1 MMNLGE
7 LERTGAL
14 RLLLTFLEKDY
25 HVSDLIRR
33 TTDGTGVASQPALEK
48 TRTAL
53 TKLGLTEEYEKLY
66 ELSGKTRLYLRLTA
80 KGRRVAEYVKT
91 IADILGD

>member
-1 MMNLGE
+1 MNLGE